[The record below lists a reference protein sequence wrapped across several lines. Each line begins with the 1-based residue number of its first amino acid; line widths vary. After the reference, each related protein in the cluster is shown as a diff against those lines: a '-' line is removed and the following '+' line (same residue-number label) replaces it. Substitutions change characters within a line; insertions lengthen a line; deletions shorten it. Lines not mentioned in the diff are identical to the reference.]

1 MSALAFPPMPTLPR
15 PVAPSRPQG
24 PGDRR
29 RHLQA
34 VPDLT
39 RSAGGQ
45 QPRVDR
51 IQAREEAGRPT
62 SSVAAREPLRLTARG
77 RRVLIVLAFAAAV
90 AIGGGLGVLFPA
102 ESTTPE
108 QVQDVVVSQGESLWA
123 IATSTAA
130 PGQDVRE
137 VVEQIR
143 MLNDLDGSAVV
154 AGQRLSVPA
163 G

>member
-15 PVAPSRPQG
+15 PAAPARPQA

-34 VPDLT
+34 VPDLGT
-39 RSAGGQ
+39 SARGQ
-45 QPRVDR
+45 QSRGDR
-51 IQAREEAGRPT
+51 LQVRAETGQPA
-62 SSVAAREPLRLTARG
+62 SSAVAQRPLRLTTRG

-90 AIGGGLGVLFPA
+90 AVGAGLGVLFPA
-102 ESTTPE
+102 ESTAPE

-143 MLNDLDGSAVV
+143 TLNDLDGSTVV
-154 AGQRLSVPA
+154 AGQRLSVPV

>member
-15 PVAPSRPQG
+15 PVAPPRPQG

-34 VPDLT
+34 VPDLA
-39 RSAGGQ
+39 RAAGG

-51 IQAREEAGRPT
+51 LQDREGAGRPV
-62 SSVAAREPLRLTARG
+62 SSAAAREPLRLTARG

-102 ESTTPE
+102 ESTAPE

-154 AGQRLSVPA
+154 AGQRLSVPV